1 MKLLCLLV
9 FVGAATLAFGEEKK
23 SENRS
28 IDFNGS
34 QVSENFGLA
43 QAQALADARRIDL
56 YGVYSMSVF
65 KEKVGPI
72 WTFATKV
79 GYAGTDA
86 PDISVIEPA
95 IGFPAS
101 RGIENEA
108 NQRLELNDPSRH
120 AGCYA
125 PVAPAGVVAHP

>member
-1 MKLLCLLV
+1 MKHLYLLV
-9 FVGAATLAFGEEKK
+9 FISAASLAFGDEKMN
-23 SENRS
+23 ENNA
-28 IDFNGS
+28 IDFKAAQDS
-34 QVSENFGLA
+34 DKFGLA

-56 YGVYSMSVF
+56 YGVCGMSVF

-95 IGFPAS
+95 ICLPAS

-108 NQRLELNDPSRH
+108 NQPLERNDPSCH
-120 AGCYA
+120 DGCCA
-125 PVAPAGVVAHP
+125 PVAQAGVVAHL